1 MAGSQGEDTTLSS
14 AQSVHSL
21 TTDHF
26 QRERDGEL
34 HQQDQAVC
42 GGHGLPAGQD
52 SAGPGLYTGRQTG
65 LMEED

>member
-14 AQSVHSL
+14 AQSVHWNHGS
-21 TTDHF
+21 F